1 MAKYDLRSEFISTN
15 VEGIQSIPKEWRI
28 KQVRYLLKDGAEG
41 IKIGPFGS
49 ALKLEDMVDYGF
61 SVYGQENVIKKDF
74 SLGKRKIS
82 ETKFQEMSVYRIFPK
97 DILITMM
104 GTSGKCEIVPSDI
117 NDGIIDSHL
126 LRVRVKE
133 DQILPEF
140 FKLLIDKSPEIS
152 YQIQVFGKGSIMHG
166 LNSGIVKSLNLPLP
180 SIEEQKLILNF
191 LDYETA
197 QIDSLIAKQEKL
209 IELLKEKRQAVISHA
224 VTKGLNPNVPM
235 KDSGVEWL
243 GEVPEHWIVK
253 RLKHISPKIGVGLV
267 INPSTYTREEGV
279 YFIFGGDVKEYEFDL
294 SKTRRISKH
303 DSDNL
308 LPSRLNHRDL
318 VSIRVGY
325 PGVTAVVTKE
335 LEGANCA
342 SIIVIRRGKYNS
354 DWLCA
359 AMNIWVGRQQVE
371 LASYGAAQKQFNV
384 ADAIEFKF
392 PVPPA
397 NEQDEIAIFV
407 EETRKKFD
415 NLSNKALQQ
424 IELLKERRT
433 ALISAAVTGKID
445 VRNWQHPNQKNNT
458 HTELSA

>member
-1 MAKYDLRSEFISTN
+1 MAKYQKYAEYKDSGVRWLGFVPSHWVVAGFKKYLEST
-15 VEGIQSIPKEWRI
+15 VDYRGKTPEKMEEGIFLVTARNI
-28 KQVRYLLKDGAEG
+28 K
-41 IKIGPFGS
+41 
-49 ALKLEDMVDYGF
+49 
-61 SVYGQENVIKKDF
+61 N
-74 SLGKRKIS
+74 
-82 ETKFQEMSVYRIFPK
+82 
-97 DILITMM
+97 
-104 GTSGKCEIVPSDI
+104 
-117 NDGIIDSHL
+117 GIIDYSLSQEYVAIKDYDEIMSRGKPL
-126 LRVRVKE
+126 LGDVLFTTE
-133 DQILPEF
+133 A
-140 FKLLIDKSPEIS
+140 
-152 YQIQVFGKGSIMHG
+152 
-166 LNSGIVKSLNLPLP
+166 PLG
-180 SIEEQKLILNF
+180 EV
-191 LDYETA
+191 A
-197 QIDSLIAKQEKL
+197 QIDSVNIALAQRIIKFRGKSNILDNAYLKYFILSQQFQDSLMTFATGSTALGIKAERLGYLQQYIPPIHEQLKITNFLDHETAKINLLIAKQEKL

-224 VTKGLNPNVPM
+224 VTKGLNPNVAM

-243 GEVPEHWIVK
+243 GEVPGHWIVK

>member
-1 MAKYDLRSEFISTN
+1 MAKYQKYSEYKDSGVEWLEQVPKDWEIIKIKHLSSVKRGASPRPIDDPKYFDDSGEYAWVRIADVSASDTYLLHTTQTMSN
-15 VEGIQSIPKEWRI
+15 LGSSLSVKLEPNELFLSIAGTVGKPCINRIKACIHDGFVYFPELKIPNKYLFYVFAGEQAYKGLGKMGTQLNLNTDTVGDIKIALPKSIEGIQ
-28 KQVRYLLKDGAEG
+28 QV
-41 IKIGPFGS
+41 I
-49 ALKLEDMVDYGF
+49 
-61 SVYGQENVIKKDF
+61 
-74 SLGKRKIS
+74 
-82 ETKFQEMSVYRIFPK
+82 
-97 DILITMM
+97 
-104 GTSGKCEIVPSDI
+104 
-117 NDGIIDSHL
+117 
-126 LRVRVKE
+126 
-133 DQILPEF
+133 
-140 FKLLIDKSPEIS
+140 
-152 YQIQVFGKGSIMHG
+152 
-166 LNSGIVKSLNLPLP
+166 
-180 SIEEQKLILNF
+180 NF
-191 LDYETA
+191 LDHETTK
-197 QIDSLIAKQEKL
+197 IDTLIAKQEKL

-458 HTELSA
+458 PTELSA

>member
-1 MAKYDLRSEFISTN
+1 MTKYQKYAEYKDSGVEALGLIPKGWSILRGKFLFKEINERSESGEETLLSVSEYYGVKPREEKIADGDFLTRAESLEGYKKCYPNDLVMNIMLAWKRGLGVSKY
-15 VEGIQSIPKEWRI
+15 EGIVSPAYSVFRFSE
-28 KQVRYLLKDGAEG
+28 QVNSDYIHYLLRTE
-41 IKIGPFGS
+41 
-49 ALKLEDMVDYGF
+49 EY
-61 SVYGQENVIKKDF
+61 
-74 SLGKRKIS
+74 
-82 ETKFQEMSVYRIFPK
+82 TKYFKTRS
-97 DILITMM
+97 T
-104 GTSGKCEIVPSDI
+104 
-117 NDGIIDSHL
+117 GIIDSR
-126 LRVRVKE
+126 LRLYPE
-133 DQILPEF
+133 SFGDIFILFPTLEIQTQIA
-140 FKLLIDKSPEIS
+140 
-152 YQIQVFGKGSIMHG
+152 
-166 LNSGIVKSLNLPLP
+166 
-180 SIEEQKLILNF
+180 NF
-191 LDYETA
+191 LDYETTK
-197 QIDSLIAKQEKL
+197 IDTLIAKQEKL

-458 HTELSA
+458 PTELSA

>member
-1 MAKYDLRSEFISTN
+1 MAKYQKYAEYKDSGVDWLGEIPQKWSVWKLNHFAPIVTCGVAATPEYQDEGIPFLSAQNVKKKKIDLSKGYKFISTEKHEELTRN
-15 VEGIQSIPKEWRI
+15 
-28 KQVRYLLKDGAEG
+28 
-41 IKIGPFGS
+41 
-49 ALKLEDMVDYGF
+49 
-61 SVYGQENVIKKDF
+61 
-74 SLGKRKIS
+74 RKP
-82 ETKFQEMSVYRIFPK
+82 EKG
-97 DILITMM
+97 DILLSRV
-104 GTSGKCEIVPSDI
+104 GTIGEGCIVDVDFEFSI
-117 NDGIIDSHL
+117 FVSLTHL
-126 LRVRVKE
+126 RLIQKVCMN
-133 DQILPEF
+133 EF
-140 FKLLIDKSPEIS
+140 FIYLTESSYIKALHGAVTLVGGGVGNLNVNDLREYKLPIPSVSEQS
-152 YQIQVFGKGSIMHG
+152 QIA
-166 LNSGIVKSLNLPLP
+166 
-180 SIEEQKLILNF
+180 NF
-191 LDYETA
+191 LDHETA
-197 QIDSLIAKQEKL
+197 KIDTLIAKQEKL

-224 VTKGLNPNVPM
+224 VTKGLNQNVKM

-243 GEVPEHWIVK
+243 GKVPEHWTVK

-308 LPSRLNHRDL
+308 LPSKLNHRDL

-445 VRNWQHPNQKNNT
+445 VRHWQNPNKNNNQDNM
-458 HTELSA
+458 ELSA